1 MLAVAAVAFAS
12 HAIMVAVEVI
22 GICSVI
28 ALNVLETCFVS
39 LFAGCKLVSTITCL
53 SIGSCG
59 GGVHICA
66 LVSSHGLAGTV
77 RIGCLFGSLSL
88 GTLLFGLL
96 LLVAGGTLATLT
108 AFIFLITLVGVIVT
122 TAGQRGRALLVCL
135 LVVTFSNDLDGCS
148 RTAAFH
154 VALFERTGEH
164 VDLNL
169 IANLEALTP
178 RDRAR
183 NVTVFVCLNL
193 GQSTATID
201 FNSQNR
207 ARLTVCSLET
217 GTLEVQRLTFFPF
230 AGERNNSTIA
240 VGMTRIGRG
249 RYGLRD
255 RLICKCCRNGSKT
268 AYQSAAQSC
277 NGTESSNFF
286 SFHVSY
292 ITP

>member
-1 MLAVAAVAFAS
+1 
-12 HAIMVAVEVI
+12 MVAVELLRV
-22 GICSVI
+22 CSVA
-28 ALNVLETCFVS
+28 ALNVLETCFFS
-39 LFAGCKLVSTITCL
+39 LFAGCKLVSTVSCL
-53 SIGSCG
+53 SISSCG

-66 LVSSHGLAGTV
+66 LVSSLSLVRTV
-77 RIGCLFGSLSL
+77 RVGCLLGSLGL
-88 GTLLFGLL
+88 GTLLFGLIL
-96 LLVAGGTLATLT
+96 HVAGGALTALT
-108 AFIFLITLVGVIVT
+108 AFFLITLVGIIIT
-122 TAGQRGRALLVCL
+122 TAGQRGRTLVVCL
-135 LVVTFSNDLDGCS
+135 LVVVACRNDLDNCS

-207 ARLTVCSLET
+207 ARLTVCSFET

-249 RYGLRD
+249 RYGLRN

-277 NGTESSNFF
+277 NGTEGSNFF
-286 SFHVSY
+286 SSHALYTTLSKPCLRLYDAV
-292 ITP
+292 

>member
-1 MLAVAAVAFAS
+1 M
-12 HAIMVAVEVI
+12 
-22 GICSVI
+22 
-28 ALNVLETCFVS
+28 
-39 LFAGCKLVSTITCL
+39 
-53 SIGSCG
+53 
-59 GGVHICA
+59 
-66 LVSSHGLAGTV
+66 
-77 RIGCLFGSLSL
+77 
-88 GTLLFGLL
+88 LFGLL

-108 AFIFLITLVGVIVT
+108 AFIFFLITLVGAIVT
-122 TAGQRGRALLVCL
+122 TTGQRGRALLVCL

-148 RTAAFH
+148 RTATFH
-154 VALFERTGEH
+154 VALFKRTGEH

-169 IANLEALTP
+169 IANLEALAP
-178 RDRAR
+178 RNRAR
-183 NVTVFVCLNL
+183 NITVFVCLNL

-249 RYGLRD
+249 RYGLWD

-268 AYQSAAQSC
+268 AYQSAAQGC

-286 SFHVSY
+286 SFHVLY